1 MFLMPVIRLKPMI
14 NFPLS
19 ACREDDHGAHLV
31 NPMQGNLMC
40 LNKQLFFLLQ
50 VHPVGHTGLK

>member
-1 MFLMPVIRLKPMI
+1 MFLMPVIRLTPMI
-14 NFPLS
+14 NFRLFT
-19 ACREDDHGAHLV
+19 CREDDHGAQLV
-31 NPMQGNLMC
+31 NPTQGNLMR